1 MSRAAPMGLAHF
13 MVTAAGGTP
22 TEGLADDR
30 CALDGSPCVHAGR
43 INSGRYACTE
53 SKTRRRG
60 YALEAKRPRRLGA
73 VKTAP
78 LMTGGETKFRK
89 TRHLAL
95 THHILLDSPAQRI

>member
-1 MSRAAPMGLAHF
+1 MLCSLCASGPAAASGSLWLRWRS
-13 MVTAAGGTP
+13 V
-22 TEGLADDR
+22 EKVVDDR

-78 LMTGGETKFRK
+78 FMTGGATNSEKPDT
-89 TRHLAL
+89 
-95 THHILLDSPAQRI
+95 